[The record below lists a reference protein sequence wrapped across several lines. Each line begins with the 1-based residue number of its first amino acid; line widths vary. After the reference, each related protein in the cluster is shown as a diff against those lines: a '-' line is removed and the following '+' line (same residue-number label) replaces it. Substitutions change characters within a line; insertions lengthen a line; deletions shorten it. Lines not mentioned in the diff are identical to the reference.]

1 MKSYN
6 YLLLLFAALSLMV
19 STTFAQINFE
29 RNDAILVLKE
39 NGDTLKNPWAGGF
52 NSVQFSEIDL
62 NLDGIMDLFVFDRT
76 GNRVSTYINSGI
88 PNQVAYQHAP
98 SYVPYFPQDLK
109 SWVLLRDYNCD
120 GKIDLLTYSSGAIAA
135 YLNTSTTELSFA
147 LDSFKINSNYSPD
160 TDTTNYLPLYIS
172 SSDIPAIDDIDN
184 DGDLDILTF
193 SILGSKIEYHKN
205 LSIERNGNCNE
216 LDFQLSNK
224 CWGYFHENA
233 LNNGVVLND
242 TCDFNISNPQKQ
254 QSEKKHSG
262 STLFTLDVDANTSKE
277 LVLGDLSYNNFVMLT
292 NSDVSST
299 LDNSYMIAS
308 DSLFPQNNGSTVAV
322 NLEVF
327 PAGYYLDVNND
338 NIKDLIASTNCHSGC
353 NNKENVLY
361 YENTNASNLP
371 DFSLTTN
378 SFLQEGMIE
387 VGEGAHPVFFD
398 YNSDG
403 LMDFIV
409 ANYGVYNPTNGSLNY
424 SASLSL
430 YENIGTPPN
439 PSYQLVNTDYI
450 GLSTM
455 NLDIA
460 GSMPTLGLHPSFG
473 DLDND
478 GDLDLILG
486 DYNGK
491 IHYFNNIGGP
501 GNLASFTLQVPEYLG
516 IDVGQN
522 ATPYLYDLNGDN
534 KLDLIIGKTI
544 GTFSYYE
551 NQGTTSSPNFVLTT
565 ENLGMVTTES
575 YGGFG
580 GNSCPVIIDSAG
592 TTLLFSGS
600 KDGDIYK
607 FGNIDNNLTGTFTR
621 DSSYLKLWDGAS
633 ANIAMADINTD
644 GNLDLLIGNYSGG
657 VSFYKGSSTPPPI
670 GVQEISVLSEL
681 KVYPNPTQNSIVV
694 DLQKNEIKN
703 ASIQVIDALGKTLL
717 QQKVK
722 TQKTTINLRNFAKGI
737 YILQFSNDL
746 GRKVLKVVKK

>member
-1 MKSYN
+1 M
-6 YLLLLFAALSLMV
+6 FGEI
-19 STTFAQINFE
+19 TAQINFE
-29 RNDAILVLKE
+29 RNDSIIVLAT

-76 GNRVSTYINSGI
+76 GNRVSTYINAGI
-88 PNQVAYQHAP
+88 PNQVTYQYDP
-98 SYVPYFPQDLK
+98 FYVQYFPNDLK

-120 GKIDLLTYSSGAIAA
+120 GKIDLFTYSSGAMAA
-135 YLNTSTTELSFA
+135 YKNTSTTALSFV
-147 LDSFKINSNYSPD
+147 LDSFKINSNYTPD
-160 TDTTNYLPLYIS
+160 TDTNNYVPLYIS
-172 SSDIPAIDDIDN
+172 ATDIPAIDDIDN

-205 LSIERNGNCNE
+205 LSIERNGNCE
-216 LDFQLSNK
+216 SLDFQLSNK
-224 CWGYFHENA
+224 CWGYFHEND

-242 TCDFNISNPQKQ
+242 TCEFNIDNPQKQ
-254 QSEKKHSG
+254 GEQKKHSG

-292 NSDVSST
+292 NSDISPN

-308 DSLFPQNNGSTVAV
+308 DAAFPQNNGSTVAV

-327 PAGYYLDVNND
+327 PAGYYVDVNND
-338 NIKDLIASTNCHSGC
+338 GIKDLIAATNCHSGC
-353 NNKENVLY
+353 NNKENILY
-361 YENTNASNLP
+361 YENTNATNIP
-371 DFSLTTN
+371 EFSLTTN

-403 LMDFIV
+403 LMDLIV
-409 ANYGVYNPTNGSLNY
+409 GNYGVYSPNNGSLNY

-430 YENIGTPPN
+430 YQNIGTPTN
-439 PSYQLVNTDYI
+439 PSYQLVNSDYI
-450 GLSTM
+450 RLSTM

-460 GSMPTLGLHPSFG
+460 GSMPTLGLHPAFG

-491 IHYFNNIGGP
+491 VHYFNNVGGA
-501 GNLASFTLQVPEYLG
+501 GNVASFTLQVPEYLG

-522 ATPYLYDLNGDN
+522 ATPYLYDLNRDN
-534 KLDLIIGKTI
+534 LLDLIIGKTI

-551 NQGTTSSPNFVLTT
+551 NQGTTNSPNLVLIT

-600 KDGDIYK
+600 KEGAIYK

-621 DSSYLKLWDGAS
+621 DSTYLNLWDGAN
-633 ANIAMADINTD
+633 ANITMADITND
-644 GNLDLLIGNYSGG
+644 GNMDLLIGNYSGG
-657 VSFYKGSSTPPPI
+657 VSFYKGNSTLPPI
-670 GVQEISVLSEL
+670 GVKEINSLSEL
-681 KVYPNPTQNSIVV
+681 KIYPNPTQNSIVV
-694 DLQKNEIKN
+694 DLQQNKIKN
-703 ASIQVIDALGKTLL
+703 ASIQVLNLLGKTLV
-717 QQKVK
+717 QQKVS
-722 TQKTTINLRNFAKGI
+722 TQQTTLNFNSFSKGI
-737 YILQFSNDL
+737 YIVQFTNGL
-746 GRKVLKVVKK
+746 GSKIHKVVKE